1 MGVKVVLNAKIT
13 DPKYLWLFSPPTPV
27 AMTSSRP
34 ILYFYTI
41 DTSAELSYSVEKA
54 CYATDPDLFVSPLY
68 WPSVLSVA
76 LLLLILIN

>member
-1 MGVKVVLNAKIT
+1 MVFWGNQT
-13 DPKYLWLFSPPTPV
+13 DRLFSPPTPV

-41 DTSAELSYSVEKA
+41 DIDLSAELSYSVEKA
-54 CYATDPDLFVSPLY
+54 CYAIDQDLVVSPLY